1 MLSPTAMCECALVS
15 HASFCASL
23 CPRPACVPR
32 QAERQKPHVSFRWR
46 DPTEIP
52 RCSMCV
58 YGALGIYNIGQSK
71 AGTMGANRLRV
82 PNVACPRGFPYFPRL
97 LGLHIQHSTMRVRAS
112 DATCG
117 KRERGWGLLLSSG
130 GEGKK
135 EKGKGSVL
143 MFGLSGNVCQ
153 FSL

>member
-71 AGTMGANRLRV
+71 GGRWEQIGFASRTSRAPGASLTFPGWDFTSNTARCESERATPHVESESVAGGCYCHL
-82 PNVACPRGFPYFPRL
+82 
-97 LGLHIQHSTMRVRAS
+97 
-112 DATCG
+112 
-117 KRERGWGLLLSSG
+117 G